1 MYRRYPAK
9 QHIQEGEVIMAKK
22 NGAQS
27 VETIPGR
34 HIVLSA
40 GVGKTNIDELK
51 WLTTTVLSEAK
62 AWKTSGWAYIADC
75 SQMSPVSP
83 AEGTELVHMTQA
95 FVDAGCK
102 AFGFAEGKSIML
114 KVQAQK
120 NTERSQTGVL
130 EGHFETVEEV
140 LDWLKKTVNM

>member
-1 MYRRYPAK
+1 
-9 QHIQEGEVIMAKK
+9 MAKK

-27 VETIPGR
+27 VETISGR

-51 WLTTTVLSEAK
+51 WLEETVLNEART
-62 AWKTSGWAYIADC
+62 WKSTGWAYIADC
-75 SQMSPVSP
+75 SQMSPISP
-83 AEGTELVHMTQA
+83 AEGTQLVHMTQA
-95 FVDAGCK
+95 FVEAGCK

-120 NTERSQTGVL
+120 NTERSQTGVM
-130 EGHFETVEEV
+130 EGHFETVEQV
-140 LDWLKKTVNM
+140 LDWLKSDIHI

>member
-1 MYRRYPAK
+1 
-9 QHIQEGEVIMAKK
+9 MAKK

-27 VETIPGR
+27 VETISGR

-40 GVGKTNIDELK
+40 GIGKTNIDELK
-51 WLTTTVLSEAK
+51 WLEETVLNEAK
-62 AWKTSGWAYIADC
+62 AWKSSGWAYIADC

-83 AEGTELVHMTQA
+83 AEGTQLVHMTQA

-120 NTERSQTGVL
+120 NTERSQTGVI
-130 EGHFETVEEV
+130 EGHFATVEEV
-140 LDWLKKTVNM
+140 LDWLKKDVNI

>member
-1 MYRRYPAK
+1 MAK
-9 QHIQEGEVIMAKK
+9 Q

-27 VETIPGR
+27 VEVIPGR

-51 WLTTTVLSEAK
+51 WLTETVLDSAK
-62 AWKTSGWAYIADC
+62 LWKSSGWAYIADC

-83 AEGTELVHMTQA
+83 AEGGELVIMTQK
-95 FVDAGCK
+95 FVEAGCK
-102 AFGFAEGKSIML
+102 AFAFAEGKSLML

-120 NTERSQTGVL
+120 NTERSQTGVT
-130 EGHFETVEEV
+130 EGHFATVEEA
-140 LDWLKKTVNM
+140 LAWLKEEVNI

>member
-1 MYRRYPAK
+1 
-9 QHIQEGEVIMAKK
+9 MAKK

-27 VETIPGR
+27 VEAIPGR

-51 WLTTTVLSEAK
+51 WLTTTVLDEAK

-114 KVQAQK
+114 KVQAKK
-120 NTERSQTGVL
+120 NTERSQTGVI
-130 EGHFETVEEV
+130 EGHFETVDEV
-140 LDWLKKTVNM
+140 LAWLKDTVNI

>member
-1 MYRRYPAK
+1 
-9 QHIQEGEVIMAKK
+9 MAKK

-27 VETIPGR
+27 VETISGR

-51 WLTTTVLSEAK
+51 WLEETVLNEAK
-62 AWKTSGWAYIADC
+62 AWKSSGWAYIADC

-83 AEGTELVHMTQA
+83 AEGTQLVHMTQA

-120 NTERSQTGVL
+120 NTERSQTGVT
-130 EGHFETVEEV
+130 EGHFATVEEV
-140 LDWLKKTVNM
+140 LDWLKEEVNI